1 MKKEKVKNFFKEYG
15 GTIIFAGSMTLL
27 MVGGIVLQ
35 AKCAKSSYGFTNLD
49 KPEVDGTIKEFCK
62 DKHGNVYALGN
73 VKDLKAFKVVAD
85 KAAEAYSALG
95 KRKPDKPIE
104 FIIAVGQ

>member
-1 MKKEKVKNFFKEYG
+1 MKKEKVKEFFKEY

-27 MVGGIVLQ
+27 MIGGVALQ
-35 AKCAKSSYGFTNLD
+35 VKCSKHSFGFENLD

-62 DKHGNVYALGN
+62 DKHGNVFAVGN
-73 VKDLKAFKVVAD
+73 VKDLKGFKIIAD
-85 KAAEAYSALG
+85 KAAEAYGALG

-104 FIIAVGQ
+104 FIVAVGQ